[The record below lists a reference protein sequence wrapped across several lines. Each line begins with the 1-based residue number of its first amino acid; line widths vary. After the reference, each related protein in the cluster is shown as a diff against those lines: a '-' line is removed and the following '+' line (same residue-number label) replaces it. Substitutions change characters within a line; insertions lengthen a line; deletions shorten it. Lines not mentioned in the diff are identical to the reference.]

1 LEAQQGFVFKAQ
13 PMTLCSYEVDCGDIL
28 DLTSPDTLGALGS
41 PRRSGV
47 PWEDMADR
55 GLDPP
60 TWLLADRLIAQG
72 VAGII
77 VPSFA
82 HRAGAQ
88 DRNLVLWSWA
98 TDLPH
103 RIRVIDDHAFRAT
116 INPGGNAEN
125 GHKDTLPKER
135 G

>member
-82 HRAGAQ
+82 HRAG
-88 DRNLVLWSWA
+88 R
-98 TDLPH
+98 
-103 RIRVIDDHAFRAT
+103 RIET
-116 INPGGNAEN
+116 SCC
-125 GHKDTLPKER
+125 GHGQQTFHT
-135 G
+135 GFA